1 MAEGEPLGAE
11 SEAGPATI
19 ARASRR
25 VTASMTERATAE
37 ILALEVDL
45 ERERESAARTLEEV
59 QRGLEEAEA
68 RAVGNVSVTDTRT
81 REEPAGRQREQRRLQ
96 RPVGELLDAEM
107 RRLQAESDAQIEEAL
122 SHAESNTRVR
132 MQREADRR
140 LAEREEELRAAAETR
155 VRAAGETA
163 RKQAEAQF
171 QEEIQT
177 ARLEAE
183 AEARTAAAEWIRSQ
197 TRALQREAER
207 SFAERERRPEPE
219 PDHAESKTPEKDA
232 VQPEEPKLGFLQ
244 RRAEGRR
251 ARRAEKTAATKKE
264 SQSSGTAKVSIA
276 KSSSASKDTGR
287 RGDPVDVNKA
297 TVEEFRELGM
307 SITQATRVIAYRER
321 HDGFDSVDELDRVPG
336 VSEKLMTELR
346 DQLTA

>member
-1 MAEGEPLGAE
+1 
-11 SEAGPATI
+11 
-19 ARASRR
+19 
-25 VTASMTERATAE
+25 MTERATAE

-45 ERERESAARTLEEV
+45 ERERKSAARTLEEV

-96 RPVGELLDAEM
+96 PPVGELLDAEM

-122 SHAESNTRVR
+122 SQVESNTRVR

-140 LAEREEELRAAAETR
+140 LAEREEELRAAVETR

-171 QEEIQT
+171 QEEIET
-177 ARLEAE
+177 ARLEAK
-183 AEARTAAAEWIRSQ
+183 AAARTAAAEWIRSQ

-207 SFAERERRPEPE
+207 SFAEREQRPV
-219 PDHAESKTPEKDA
+219 PDQAENKTDEQDA
-232 VQPEEPKLGFLQ
+232 VQPQEPKLGLLQ
-244 RRAEGRR
+244 RRAEARR

-264 SQSSGTAKVSIA
+264 SQSSGTAKVLIA
-276 KSSSASKDTGR
+276 KSSSASKATGR

-307 SITQATRVIAYRER
+307 SITQATRVIAYRDR
-321 HDGFDSVDELDRVPG
+321 HDGFDSVDELDGVPG

-346 DQLTA
+346 DQLTV

>member
-1 MAEGEPLGAE
+1 
-11 SEAGPATI
+11 
-19 ARASRR
+19 
-25 VTASMTERATAE
+25 MTERATAE

-45 ERERESAARTLEEV
+45 ERERENAAKTLEEV
-59 QRGLEEAEA
+59 QRGLEEAET
-68 RAVGNVSVTDTRT
+68 RAVGNISVTDTRT

-96 RPVGELLDAEM
+96 RAVGELLDAEM
-107 RRLQAESDAQIEEAL
+107 RRLQSESDAQIEEAL
-122 SHAESNTRVR
+122 SQVESNTRVR

-140 LAEREEELRAAAETR
+140 LAEREEQLRAAAETR

-171 QEEIQT
+171 QEEIET
-177 ARLEAE
+177 ARMVAE

-207 SFAERERRPEPE
+207 SFAEREQRPEAE
-219 PDHAESKTPEKDA
+219 PDQAENKTAEQDA
-232 VQPEEPKLGFLQ
+232 VRPQEPKLGFLQ
-244 RRAEGRR
+244 RRAQARR
-251 ARRAEKTAATKKE
+251 ASRAEKTAATKKE
-264 SQSSGTAKVSIA
+264 SQSKATR
-276 KSSSASKDTGR
+276 R

-321 HDGFDSVDELDRVPG
+321 HDGFDSVDELDGVPG
-336 VSEKLMTELR
+336 VSEKLVTELR

>member
-207 SFAERERRPEPE
+207 SFAERERPEPE
-219 PDHAESKTPEKDA
+219 PDQAENKTAEQDA

>member
-171 QEEIQT
+171 QEEIET

-207 SFAERERRPEPE
+207 SFAERERPEPE
-219 PDHAESKTPEKDA
+219 PDQAENKTAEQDA

>member
-1 MAEGEPLGAE
+1 
-11 SEAGPATI
+11 
-19 ARASRR
+19 
-25 VTASMTERATAE
+25 MTERATAE

-59 QRGLEEAEA
+59 QRGVEEAEA

-122 SHAESNTRVR
+122 SQVESNTRVR

-171 QEEIQT
+171 AVAEDRLVEAVRKVL
-177 ARLEAE
+177 ARH
-183 AEARTAAAEWIRSQ
+183 AAGS
-197 TRALQREAER
+197 
-207 SFAERERRPEPE
+207 
-219 PDHAESKTPEKDA
+219 H
-232 VQPEEPKLGFLQ
+232 
-244 RRAEGRR
+244 
-251 ARRAEKTAATKKE
+251 
-264 SQSSGTAKVSIA
+264 
-276 KSSSASKDTGR
+276 
-287 RGDPVDVNKA
+287 
-297 TVEEFRELGM
+297 
-307 SITQATRVIAYRER
+307 
-321 HDGFDSVDELDRVPG
+321 
-336 VSEKLMTELR
+336 
-346 DQLTA
+346 